1 MKRLTKIIMVQWYL
15 FDAEEIHVSGST
27 AVVGANGAGKSS
39 ILDGMQTVLAGGN
52 KNLIALNKGSNEKSK
67 RTIREYCLGMIN
79 DPNASSR
86 AISRDS
92 ANTYLA
98 LCFADDE
105 TGETYSAGMAIWA
118 SKTDPKEDIRGYFIT
133 FGQPLSIDDF
143 TDQTRDGL
151 TVLPWEQVKDRL
163 QRRFKWG
170 KGALNDKVTL
180 LLPTNGPGDFIRQF
194 YTNLSAEP
202 GMPMSSKTVVKALLS
217 AIAFKPIAD
226 PTKFVRDNML
236 DPSHINIQEL
246 KDSLQFWK
254 GLRDRAAEASRNIE
268 ALSKLED
275 KCEMV
280 QTLGEEILSSQYIFL
295 AAKVDQCY
303 EILSPKQEQRD
314 GLSEEIEALGKEQV
328 RISEELE
335 LLKKDRWGK
344 ERDYENQDVTQ
355 QLALKRNEKKT
366 LERDE
371 SDLDKQLAD
380 SRSTC
385 LKMGKIPAAEFLSDS
400 TRNLAGEILRQVDID
415 GGLLQAPWLANPQ
428 HFDALIERGVDAFS
442 REVKAIKQTDTDL
455 WHKIVPLREESK
467 SLAAKISRLEKKQSP
482 LGENTLGILALL
494 NDNKIQAEPL
504 CDLIDVSDESW
515 RSTVEAVLGKA
526 REALIVP
533 PERAKEAIR
542 LYRYEGK
549 KFRGSYVVNTTKTDE
564 WSGLCQKGSLAE
576 VVITDNPYARAFVDL
591 RLGNIIRVEKETELL
606 EHRRA
611 ATNDLMLTSGGV
623 TTMMREEDPILGRK
637 NRAKLKKRL
646 EDQLEYKTNEINR
659 LNDRQ
664 EKLSAAEKAL
674 ESFCDFYKNQPGL
687 HTRLIQGKAD
697 LAAQLERLN
706 KTILSLE
713 QQDNSALKK
722 EIERLGRK
730 INDLDVVQ
738 EKNAEELD
746 EKKTSKARLDVEI
759 EAQENAAGIF
769 TGQMKEY
776 CESNPGFEKA
786 QAVDRL
792 NHLRD
797 KYAEQEYPYKSLL
810 SFIDKELERK
820 NEQVRKLESQVIE
833 DLRDF
838 LAVCRETTYWA
849 EGGTLHFE
857 TFAER
862 SQFIREKKQLL
873 IDSTLADYK
882 DRAEEALVEV
892 EKIFRDRFI
901 GRLGERLKEVRDSI
915 DGLNRV
921 LKLRPFHDEY
931 CQFRFK
937 PSPEL
942 KGVYDFAM
950 TFDKDASQTV
960 GSLFDPGNDPESP
973 HYEAIHFI
981 KEALH
986 DDEEL
991 AGKLQDYRNY
1001 FVFDVEMF
1009 NLEGQRVANLSHRI
1023 EKGSGGE
1030 GMAPFYLAIGSSLST
1045 AYMIKERPDGTVYGG
1060 MNLAPFDE
1068 AFSKLDTANAY
1079 SCLEFL
1085 KQVHL
1090 QAFLAAPDDKAAQL
1104 ASQVDTMIWIY
1115 RDGSSVDLDVQYLT
1129 QKAHDLLQSDNPFIR
1144 KATSA

>member
-1 MKRLTKIIMVQWYL
+1 MKRLTKIIMIQWYL

-39 ILDGMQTVLAGGN
+39 ILDGIQTVLAGGN

-92 ANTYLA
+92 ANTYLV
-98 LCFADDE
+98 LCFTDDV

-133 FGQPLSIDDF
+133 FGQPVSIDDF

-170 KGALNDKVTL
+170 KGALNDKMTL
-180 LLPTNGPGDFIRQF
+180 LLPNNGPGDFTRQF
-194 YTNLSAEP
+194 YDNLSAEP
-202 GMPMSSKTVVKALLS
+202 GMAMSSKTVVKALLS

-236 DPSHINIQEL
+236 DPSPINIQEL
-246 KDSLQFWK
+246 KESLQFWK
-254 GLRDRAAEASRNIE
+254 DLRDRATAASRNID

-280 QTLGEEILSSQYIFL
+280 QTLGEEIISSQYIFL

-314 GLSEEIEALGKEQV
+314 ELVEEIEALDKEQD
-328 RISEELE
+328 RSAGELE
-335 LLKKDRWGK
+335 SLKKDLWGK
-344 ERDYENQDVTQ
+344 ERDYDNQDVTQ
-355 QLALKRNEKKT
+355 QLALKRNEKKALDQDKSA
-366 LERDE
+366 LE
-371 SDLDKQLAD
+371 KQLAD
-380 SRSTC
+380 SSLTC
-385 LKMGKIPAAEFLSDS
+385 LKMEKIPAAEFLSDAS
-400 TRNLAGEILRQVDID
+400 RDLAGAILRQVDID
-415 GGLLQAPWLANPQ
+415 GGLLQKPWLANPQ
-428 HFDALIERGVDAFS
+428 EFDDLIEQGVSTFS
-442 REVKAIKQTDTDL
+442 HELKSIEQTDTDL

-467 SLAAKISRLEKKQSP
+467 TLAEKIDRLEKKQSP
-482 LGENTLGILALL
+482 LGKNTLGIMALL
-494 NDNKIQAEPL
+494 NNNKIKAEPL

-515 RSTVEAVLGKA
+515 RSTIEAVLGKK
-526 REALIVP
+526 REALIVHP
-533 PERAKEAIR
+533 DQAKEALR

-549 KFRGSYVVNTTKTDE
+549 NYQGAYVVKTNKAKE
-564 WSGLCQKGSLAE
+564 WAGYCKKGSLAE

-606 EHRRA
+606 EHPRA
-611 ATNDLMLTSGGV
+611 ATIDLMLTSGGA

-637 NRAKLKKRL
+637 NRAKLKNRL
-646 EDQLEYKTNEINR
+646 EGQLEQKTNEINR
-659 LNDRQ
+659 LTGRQ
-664 EKLSAAEKAL
+664 EKLKAAKKTL
-674 ESFCDFYKNQPGL
+674 EAFCDFYKTQTGL
-687 HTRLIQGKAD
+687 HTRLVQKKSD
-697 LAAQLERLN
+697 LETQLERLDE
-706 KTILSLE
+706 TIFFLE

-722 EIERLGRK
+722 EIESLRRS
-730 INDLDVVQ
+730 INDLKTVR
-738 EKNAEELD
+738 EKMRDESE
-746 EKKTSKARLDVEI
+746 EKKKVKTRLDVEI
-759 EAQENAAGIF
+759 EKEEQAAF
-769 TGQMKEY
+769 VYKQQMAEHD
-776 CESNPGFEKA
+776 EQNPDFEKA
-786 QAVDRL
+786 RAVDRL

-797 KYAEQEYPYKSLL
+797 KYAEQEDPYKSLL
-810 SFIDKELERK
+810 DFIWKELERK
-820 NEQVRKLESQVIE
+820 NDQVRKLENQVIE
-833 DLRDF
+833 ELRDF
-838 LAVCRETTYWA
+838 LAVCRETTDWA
-849 EGGTLHFE
+849 DGGTLHFE

-862 SQFIREKKQLL
+862 AQFIREKKQLL

-882 DRAEEALVEV
+882 ERAEKTLVEV
-892 EKIFRDRFI
+892 ERIFRDRFI
-901 GRLGERLKEVRDSI
+901 GRLGERLKEVRDTI

-921 LKLRPFHDEY
+921 LKKRPFHDEY

-950 TFDKDASQTV
+950 SFDKDASQTF
-960 GSLFDPGNDPESP
+960 GSLFDPGNDPQSP
-973 HYEAIHFI
+973 YYEAIHFI

-1001 FVFDVEMF
+1001 FIFDVEMF

-1030 GMAPFYLAIGSSLST
+1030 GMAPFYVAIGSSLST
-1045 AYMIKERPDGTVYGG
+1045 AYMINERPDGTVYGG

-1115 RDGSSVDLDVQYLT
+1115 RDGSSIDLDVQYLT